1 MPKGVKSGQLSV
13 YNPST
18 SLGKLPIRGGNKYYS
33 EMGDGVGDIE
43 LPIAYQGMKSVS
55 AKKLQP
61 IASKSELRAKKN
73 TRMTQSLLFNQN
85 LTFVMRK
92 GKVVPTEKYVSSYM
106 MPYTS
111 MDYQSV

>member
-1 MPKGVKSGQLSV
+1 MPKGTKPGQLSV

-18 SLGKLPIRGGNKYYS
+18 SLSKLPAHGNKYYS
-33 EMGDGVGDIE
+33 EMGDGVADMD
-43 LPIAYQGMKSVS
+43 LPLAYQGMKSVS

-106 MPYTS
+106 MPYTG
-111 MDYQSV
+111 MDY